1 MHVSKEFVRDV
12 AVLRERWCSQ
22 HGKEHHAD
30 QFFHSKSLIL
40 KIDLA
45 ISLIKFVAN
54 SMQF

>member
-1 MHVSKEFVRDV
+1 M
-12 AVLRERWCSQ
+12 RERWCSQ